1 MVSSMT
7 IIQISGTILTVDQL
21 LLLIMDW
28 HKMKPA
34 GGKSQKDR
42 WILAILVLRVM
53 MQESGIS

>member
-1 MVSSMT
+1 MT

-42 WILAILVLRVM
+42 WILAILVLRAM